1 MEALEN
7 GKSANQIWK
16 ECGTTLSFKDW
27 IQREKDK
34 GRFLPNRLLQ
44 ETPISIDD
52 NLNVDGNGEIETGN
66 KRVDDVINEVL
77 QGKITDNPK
86 SKSDDILGLNKWVLI
101 FSASVIVAA
110 VAYKIYQDK
119 KSQ

>member
-34 GRFLPNRLLQ
+34 GRFLPNRLL
-44 ETPISIDD
+44 EGSSISVDD
-52 NLNVDGNGEIETGN
+52 NLNVGGNAVSTGN
-66 KRVDDVINEVL
+66 DSVDELINNVL
-77 QGKITDNPK
+77 EGNPQMRTTTK
-86 SKSDDILGLNKWVLI
+86 NTNEILGLNKWVLI
-101 FSASVIVAA
+101 LSATIIVGA
-110 VAYKIYQDK
+110 VAYKIYQNK
-119 KSQ
+119 KSK